1 MYNYFSDLVWKID
14 IVLLVFVFVLIFGI
28 LYYTDMRGYFENRR
42 IKKLRAIKENVYRL
56 ASTKARAIPGQ
67 EDFLSK
73 NISAQTFL
81 DVATNRVREEVFFN
95 QAEQDIF
102 EKKYISQ
109 ANIEKLQTTAKKSIN
124 KWHRIEAI
132 LALGYAGIDS
142 SLEIL
147 KTNLFNKDEDISYFS
162 ALALCQMRNMD
173 SARALLEF
181 LKKHP
186 VYRYKIASL
195 LGQFPAE
202 ISSEVIK
209 LTQDK
214 DPSLRVWALRIIEST
229 GSLAHTDTI
238 EQLVKDESVEV
249 RAAACQCLGVVGN
262 KNTAKVLKSCLKDD
276 AWLVR
281 AQSAQALDK
290 LLGQDCV
297 ALIISLIKDN
307 SWLVIDSVKQVLIK
321 HIDSAIGYL
330 EKIFTQ
336 EDMLA
341 KRIAVEII
349 ELSGYTERLYAAL
362 LESGAKRAKAFFI
375 LEGMIKAGAYNGLDL
390 ALYDFNEDQNRQIFK
405 ALKEIDQNVAGRL
418 ENDLRSKHK
427 YL

>member
-28 LYYTDMRGYFENRR
+28 LYYTGMRGYFENRR

-56 ASTKARAIPGQ
+56 VSTKARAIPGQ

-124 KWHRIEAI
+124 KWRRIEAM

-147 KTNLFNKDEDISYFS
+147 KANLFNRDEDISYFS
-162 ALALCQMRNMD
+162 VVALCQIRNMD
-173 SARALLEF
+173 SARVLLEF
-181 LKKHP
+181 LRKYP
-186 VYRYKIASL
+186 AYRYKIVSL

-202 ISSEVIK
+202 ISSLAIK
-209 LTQDK
+209 LTHDK
-214 DPSLRVWALRIIEST
+214 EPSVRFWALRIIEST
-229 GSLAHTDTI
+229 KCNSYADRL
-238 EQLVKDESVEV
+238 EQLTKDESIEV

-262 KNTAKVLKSCLKDD
+262 KDTVKVIEDCLKDD